1 MIKRKSVSFSIDEEL
16 LKKFEDFIRE
26 KNYKTK
32 SLAITDMIRN
42 EIIKKE
48 YISGKDVFGVIT
60 ILYHHHKRD
69 LKSRLTDV
77 QHSRHHMILSTLHI
91 HLDEENCLEVIVVK
105 GEGKEIEELKENIR
119 NIKGVKH
126 CSLNI
131 TRVLDE

>member
-16 LKKFEDFIRE
+16 LKRFEDFIKE
-26 KNYKTK
+26 KKYKTK
-32 SLAITDMIRN
+32 SMAITDIIRN

-48 YISGKDVFGVIT
+48 YVSGKDVFGVIT
-60 ILYHHHKRD
+60 ILYHHHRRD

-77 QHSRHHMILSTLHI
+77 QHSRHKMILSTLHI

-105 GEGKEIEELKENIR
+105 GDGKDIEELMDNIR

-126 CSLNI
+126 CSLSI
-131 TRVLDE
+131 TRIL